1 MNLSRKE
8 YFHKIKE
15 AKSIVIKIGS
25 ARVSGSNEKINDF
38 LFGLAGDIRNLR
50 DEGKEII
57 LVSSGAIAQGK
68 KLFSKIKTVESNQT
82 PTLSEKQAFAA
93 MGQNRLLNLYESFF
107 SRVNIPIAQIL
118 FGRRD
123 LNEDR
128 NFINLKTTFR
138 QLLNWGVLP
147 IVNENDSISTEE
159 INLGDNDI
167 LSSIVASTVGADLLL
182 ILTGVDGF
190 LIQEKKID
198 LLESIGPEE
207 EQFATGPSGPGTGG
221 MATKLKA
228 AKLLLPNGIYTGI
241 INGEEKNSISRFF
254 KDPSFGTLVANQNIP
269 FKMFGEDEIQKRFF
283 SMTKEEV

>member
-1 MNLSRKE
+1 MKRTRKDYLE
-8 YFHKIKE
+8 KIQ
-15 AKSIVIKIGS
+15 KSKTIVIKIGS

-38 LFGLAGDIRNLR
+38 LYGLAGDIRDLR
-50 DEGKEII
+50 DAGKEII

-68 KLFSKIKTVESNQT
+68 KLFSEIRNEGSFFT

-107 SRVNIPIAQIL
+107 SRVNLPIAQIL

-138 QLLNWGVLP
+138 QLLDWGVLP

-167 LSSIVASTVGADLLL
+167 LSSIVASIVGADLLL

-190 LIQEKKID
+190 LVHETKID
-198 LLESIGPEE
+198 LLEEVTEKE
-207 EQFATGPSGPGTGG
+207 EQYATGPSGPGTGG

-228 AKLLLPNGIYTGI
+228 AKLLLPNGIFTGI
-241 INGEEKNSISRFF
+241 INGEVKNAISKFF
-254 KDPSFGTLVANQNIP
+254 ADPYFGTLIANSETQYQILNE
-269 FKMFGEDEIQKRFF
+269 KEIQNRFF
-283 SMTKEEV
+283 SMNKEEA

>member
-1 MNLSRKE
+1 MKRGRTDYIE
-8 YFHKIKE
+8 KIKE
-15 AKSIVIKIGS
+15 AKTIVIKIGS

-38 LFGLAGDIRNLR
+38 LFGLTGDIRNLR
-50 DEGKEII
+50 DSGKKII

-68 KLFSKIKTVESNQT
+68 KLYSEIKNQDINNS
-82 PTLSEKQAFAA
+82 PSLSEKQAFAA

-123 LNEDR
+123 LNE
-128 NFINLKTTFR
+128 NQNLKNLKSTFQ
-138 QLLNWGVLP
+138 QLLDWGLLP

-167 LSSIVASTVGADLLL
+167 LSSIVASIVGADLLL

-190 LIQEKKID
+190 IQTNQKVD
-198 LLESIGPEE
+198 LLEDITPSEE
-207 EQFATGPSGPGTGG
+207 IHATGPSGPGTGG

-228 AKLLLPNGIYTGI
+228 AKLLLPNGIFTGI
-241 INGEEKNSISRFF
+241 INGEVKNAISTFF
-254 KDPSFGTLVANQNIP
+254 TETSFGTLIANLDINKKPI
-269 FKMFGEDEIQKRFF
+269 EENEIRNRFF
-283 SMTKEEV
+283 SMDSDGV